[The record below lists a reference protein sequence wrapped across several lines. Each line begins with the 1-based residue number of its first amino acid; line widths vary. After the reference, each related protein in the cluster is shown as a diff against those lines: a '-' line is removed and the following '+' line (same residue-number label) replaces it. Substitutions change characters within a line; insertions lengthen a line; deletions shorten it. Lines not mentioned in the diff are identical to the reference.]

1 MGADVHWD
9 DKRWKDDTKKNALDG
24 VEECAKGVMLTQAK
38 EDCPVDHGIMRGSLT
53 TERDDANLCVY
64 LGGGG
69 PAEDYIY
76 WQEVRRDLHHNV
88 GKAGFIRDS
97 VDMHAPKLK
106 GFIQSHVKG

>member
-1 MGADVHWD
+1 MADIKWD
-9 DKRWKDDTKKNALDG
+9 HSKFVKSTKTKALDG
-24 VEECAKGVMLTQAK
+24 IEECAKGVMLTQAK

-69 PAEDYIY
+69 PAEAYIHR
-76 WQEVRRDLHHNV
+76 QEVDRSLQHKV

-106 GFIQSHVKG
+106 GYIQSHVKG